1 MKISIGNDHSA
12 VEFKNQLVDYLIRNG
27 HEVINRGTDTNESV
41 DYPDFAKLVSNDI
54 LSKNA
59 DYGILI
65 CGTGIGISMAANKIK
80 GIRAALVTN
89 ELCARLSR
97 QHNNANIIAFGA
109 RVIGI
114 ELAKSCLDAFL
125 ASEFEGAR
133 HELRV
138 NKLEGCACNVDF

>member
-12 VEFKNQLVDYLIRNG
+12 VEFKNQLVDYLIQNG
-27 HEVINRGTDTNESV
+27 HEVINRGTDTNDSV

-65 CGTGIGISMAANKIK
+65 CGTGIGISMAANKIR

-125 ASEFEGAR
+125 ASEFEGDR

-138 NKLEGCACNVDF
+138 NKLEGCACDVNF